1 MIIRKLEIA
10 GFGKFQNFSLEFS
23 PSCNVI
29 YGENEAGKSTIHAFI
44 QAMLYGIPSSPSR
57 KEEFFRHRPFSKNLP
72 FGGSLIFSFQGKDY
86 RLSRN
91 FLSSGNAEIF
101 PEEIKLS
108 EGNSSYEKSSRK
120 PIEESTLFLEK
131 VLSSFSLESFKNT
144 VSIRQ
149 LKSGTNREMIK
160 ELQNIFSNMNY
171 SRNMNINPDAA
182 ISFLEEEE
190 KKLKEEIYF
199 QAEKEYSSL
208 LGEAKNIQQE
218 SVQSDIFSDDKDRKS
233 VV

>member
-91 FLSSGNAEIF
+91 FLSGGNAEIF
-101 PEEIKLS
+101 PEEIK
-108 EGNSSYEKSSRK
+108 K
-120 PIEESTLFLEK
+120 
-131 VLSSFSLESFKNT
+131 
-144 VSIRQ
+144 
-149 LKSGTNREMIK
+149 
-160 ELQNIFSNMNY
+160 
-171 SRNMNINPDAA
+171 
-182 ISFLEEEE
+182 
-190 KKLKEEIYF
+190 
-199 QAEKEYSSL
+199 
-208 LGEAKNIQQE
+208 QQE
-218 SVQSDIFSDDKDRKS
+218 TYRRIHSVFRKGLIFFFFREF
-233 VV
+233 